1 MQIDTFF
8 DILFPGDENSG
19 APSFSQSDQGQMLE
33 GFYTQ
38 IDNHIHQVILG
49 LDKTEVDINADEL
62 IELIK
67 TEVPDLK
74 LLLNN
79 ALAFYFSRPDVVIPL
94 TGRRVPLTTSGMA
107 EY

>member
-1 MQIDTFF
+1 MHINAFF

-19 APSFSQSDQGQMLE
+19 APSFSKSDQVEMLN
-33 GFYTQ
+33 GFYSQ
-38 IDNHIHQVILG
+38 IDNHTHQVILG
-49 LDKTEVDINADEL
+49 LDKTQVDVNADEL
-62 IELIK
+62 LELIK
-67 TEVPDLK
+67 TEVPDIK

-107 EY
+107 KF